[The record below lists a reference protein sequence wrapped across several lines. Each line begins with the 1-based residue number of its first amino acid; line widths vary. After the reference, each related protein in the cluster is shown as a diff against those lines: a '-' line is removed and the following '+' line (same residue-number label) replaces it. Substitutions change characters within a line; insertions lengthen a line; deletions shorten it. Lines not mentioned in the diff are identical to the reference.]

1 MAKTISPLQA
11 GDQAPSFSV
20 EDQKGNIRTLEEF
33 KGSKLVLYF
42 YPKDNTPG
50 CTTQA
55 CNLNDNFAKLANEG
69 YTILGVSKD
78 PAKSHLK
85 FIEKFEL
92 QFDLLCDEDLSVHNA
107 YGVWGL
113 KKFMGREYD
122 GTHRTTFV
130 IDERGVLEQVIAKP
144 KVKAHAEEIL
154 HPEG

>member
-20 EDQKGNIRTLEEF
+20 QDQKGNIRTLEEF

-92 QFDLLCDEDLSVHNA
+92 QFDLLCDEDLHVHNA